1 MQTICNLFVN
11 YIKVFHSS
19 ESPNLIDT
27 LSTWGPEY
35 KVSLELK
42 VNSFP
47 TPAEGWAEVLRF
59 TDSDTLDIR
68 VPAMFL
74 NSAGFLEIN
83 PFHGGSVNRTYPG
96 VEIWH
101 TYEMIQYFE
110 ENKV

>member
-1 MQTICNLFVN
+1 MYSSSNLSLLSGN
-11 YIKVFHSS
+11 PH
-19 ESPNLIDT
+19 LIDT

-35 KVSLELK
+35 KVSFELK

-47 TPAEGWAEVLRF
+47 SPTEVWAEVLRF

-96 VEIWH
+96 VEIWQK
-101 TYEMIQYFE
+101 YEMIQYFE
-110 ENKV
+110 QNKV